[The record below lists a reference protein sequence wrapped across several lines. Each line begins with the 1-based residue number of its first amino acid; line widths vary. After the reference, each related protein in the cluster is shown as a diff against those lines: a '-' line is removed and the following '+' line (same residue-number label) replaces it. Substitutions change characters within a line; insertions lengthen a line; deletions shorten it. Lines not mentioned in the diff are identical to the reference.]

1 MPAVP
6 KRRIPRSRRDRR
18 RSNSYPSPSLPK
30 LLECEE
36 CGELVR
42 PYHFCGNCGT
52 YRGRQ
57 VIETDEE

>member
-6 KRRIPRSRRDRR
+6 KRRIPRGRRLRR
-18 RSNSYPSPSLPK
+18 RANSYPSPALPT
-30 LLECEE
+30 LVECD

-42 PYHFCGNCGT
+42 PYHVCPSCGS

-57 VIETDEE
+57 VLEVKEG